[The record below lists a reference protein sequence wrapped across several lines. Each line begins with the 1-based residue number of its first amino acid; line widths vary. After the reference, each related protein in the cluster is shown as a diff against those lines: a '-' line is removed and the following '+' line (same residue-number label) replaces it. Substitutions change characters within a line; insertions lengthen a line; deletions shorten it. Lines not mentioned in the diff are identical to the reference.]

1 MKQQL
6 EQENKQENT
15 VHDPNREHMALSALW
30 QLWMDNLKSW
40 RQYRDEHP
48 DLFTLNL
55 QAGLRHIAAWF
66 RQVGGS
72 AHHLVDENRHSSFP
86 ESEHGAA
93 QLFLFFWNSLSRL
106 GASLRERARN
116 ARKKLIRAGDR
127 RRSYFEKL
135 KLHPVAFLAVAMA
148 LATAATVLSLY
159 TVGAHAVYDGTDLGV
174 VSSQHAVE
182 LAVSEVESITRE
194 TLHDSSYTVDQSLL
208 TTETGVYLRKDVIGE
223 EEFSS
228 ELTDQLGLVEYAYV
242 LYVDG
247 EKVVATTF
255 PGALDDI
262 LNQLKLGYQTE
273 DTVDAYFVED
283 VEIRQEYVDSSYVMN
298 LGYIAEILNE
308 TKEGEVTCTVKKG
321 DSYYSIADEYGLSV
335 DALMKLNP
343 GYDPKILRVGDV
355 LTISNAVPYLTVV
368 NVERQRYVQDVPY
381 PVEYT
386 DDASMY
392 QGEYKVT
399 SPGVYG
405 KADITANV
413 TYINGTETERQI
425 VASATLSQPVTEYQI
440 RGTKERPSWFPTGS
454 FGWPCSGVI
463 TSYFGARNT
472 GIRGASTYHEAI
484 DIANSY
490 GTPIYASDGGTVI
503 YAGWMGGYGYLVKI
517 DHGNGYV
524 TYYGHNSSLLVSVG
538 EHVHKGQQVARMGS
552 TGVSSGNHCD
562 FRIQLNGTFLNPL
575 NYL

>member
-15 VHDPNREHMALSALW
+15 VHDPNREHMTLSALW

-208 TTETGVYLRKDVIGE
+208 TTETGVYLRKEVIGE

-228 ELTDQLGLVEYAYV
+228 ELTDRLGLVEYAYV

-308 TKEGEVTCTVKKG
+308 TKEGEVTYTVKKG

>member
-15 VHDPNREHMALSALW
+15 VHDPNREHMTLSSLW

-228 ELTDQLGLVEYAYV
+228 ELTDRLGLVEYAYV

>member
-1 MKQQL
+1 MKQLLAEKPTQKNPA
-6 EQENKQENT
+6 Q
-15 VHDPNREHMALSALW
+15 DPNRTPMSLSALW
-30 QLWMDNLKSW
+30 QLWKDNLKSW
-40 RQYRDEHP
+40 RQYREEHP

-55 QAGLRHIAAWF
+55 QAGVRHLAA
-66 RQVGGS
+66 RCKEIRGS
-72 AHHLVDENRHSSFP
+72 AHHLVDESRHSRFP

-93 QLFLFFWNSLSRL
+93 QLFLFFWNSLPRL
-106 GASLRERARN
+106 GANLRERLSQR
-116 ARKKLIRAGDR
+116 RKRLIRIGDR
-127 RRSYFEKL
+127 LRSFFEQI
-135 KLHPVAFLAVAMA
+135 KLHPAVFLASAMGIA
-148 LATAATVLSLY
+148 AAATILSLY
-159 TVGAHAVYDGTDLGV
+159 TIGARAVYDGKDLGV
-174 VSSQHAVE
+174 VSSRQAVA
-182 LAVSEVESITRE
+182 LAVTEVEGITRE
-194 TLHDSSYTVDQSLL
+194 TLQDSSYKVDQSLL
-208 TTETGVYLRKDVIGE
+208 ETKTGVFLRKEVASE
-223 EEFSS
+223 EDFRD
-228 ELTDQLGLVEYAYV
+228 ELTDELGLVEDAYV

-262 LNQLKLGYQTE
+262 LAQLKLGYQTE

-283 VEIRQEYVDSSYVMN
+283 VEIRQEYVDTSYIMN
-298 LGYIAEILNE
+298 LGYIAEILNA
-308 TKEGEVTCTVKKG
+308 TREGEVTYTVKSG
-321 DSYYSIADEYGLSV
+321 DSYYSIAGEYGISV
-335 DALMKLNP
+335 DTLMKMNP

-405 KADITANV
+405 KADVTANV
-413 TYINGTETERQI
+413 TYINGTETEREI
-425 VASATLSQPVTEYQI
+425 VASVTLSQPVTEQQL
-440 RGTKERPSWFPTGS
+440 RGTKERPSWYPTGS
-454 FGWPCSGVI
+454 FGWPCNGII
-463 TSYFGARNT
+463 TSYFGRRNT

-503 YAGWMGGYGYLVKI
+503 YSGWMGGYGYLVKI

-552 TGVSSGNHCD
+552 TGISSGNHCD

>member
-15 VHDPNREHMALSALW
+15 VHDPNREHMTLSALW

-55 QAGLRHIAAWF
+55 QAGVRHIAAWF

-135 KLHPVAFLAVAMA
+135 KLHPVAFLAGAMG
-148 LATAATVLSLY
+148 LAAAATVLSLY

-399 SPGVYG
+399 SPGVCG

-463 TSYFGARNT
+463 TSYFGPRNT

>member
-1 MKQQL
+1 MKQLLAEKPTQKNSA
-6 EQENKQENT
+6 Q
-15 VHDPNREHMALSALW
+15 DPNRTPMSLSALW
-30 QLWMDNLKSW
+30 QLWKDNLKSW
-40 RQYRDEHP
+40 RQYREEHP

-55 QAGLRHIAAWF
+55 QAGVRHLAA
-66 RQVGGS
+66 RCKEIRGS
-72 AHHLVDENRHSSFP
+72 AHHLMDESRHSRFP

-93 QLFLFFWNSLSRL
+93 QLFLFFWNSLPRL
-106 GASLRERARN
+106 GANLRERLSQR
-116 ARKKLIRAGDR
+116 RKRLIRIGDR
-127 RRSYFEKL
+127 LRSFFEQI
-135 KLHPVAFLAVAMA
+135 KLHPAVFLASAMGIA
-148 LATAATVLSLY
+148 AAATILSLY
-159 TVGAHAVYDGTDLGV
+159 TIGARAVYDGKDLGV
-174 VSSQHAVE
+174 VSSRQAVA
-182 LAVSEVESITRE
+182 LAVTEVEGITRE
-194 TLHDSSYTVDQSLL
+194 TLQDSSYKVDQSLL
-208 TTETGVYLRKDVIGE
+208 ETKTGVFLRKEVASE
-223 EEFSS
+223 EDFRD
-228 ELTDQLGLVEYAYV
+228 ELTDELGLVEDAYV

-262 LNQLKLGYQTE
+262 LAQLKLGYQTE

-283 VEIRQEYVDSSYVMN
+283 VEIRQEYVDTSYIMN
-298 LGYIAEILNE
+298 LGYIAEILNA
-308 TKEGEVTCTVKKG
+308 TREGEVTYTVKSG
-321 DSYYSIADEYGLSV
+321 DSYYSIAGEYGISV
-335 DALMKLNP
+335 DTLMKMNP

-368 NVERQRYVQDVPY
+368 NVERQCYVQDVPY

-405 KADITANV
+405 KADVTANV
-413 TYINGTETERQI
+413 TYINGTETEREI
-425 VASATLSQPVTEYQI
+425 VASVTLSQPVTEQQL
-440 RGTKERPSWFPTGS
+440 RGTKERPSWYPTGS
-454 FGWPCSGVI
+454 FGWPCNGII
-463 TSYFGARNT
+463 TSYFGRRNT

-484 DIANSY
+484 DIANGY

-503 YAGWMGGYGYLVKI
+503 YSGWMGGYGYLVKI

-538 EHVHKGQQVARMGS
+538 EHVHKGQQIARMGS
-552 TGVSSGNHCD
+552 TGISSGNHCD

>member
-1 MKQQL
+1 MKQLLAEKPTQKNPAL
-6 EQENKQENT
+6 
-15 VHDPNREHMALSALW
+15 DPNRTPMSLSALW
-30 QLWMDNLKSW
+30 QLWKDNLKSW
-40 RQYRDEHP
+40 RQYREEHP

-55 QAGLRHIAAWF
+55 QAGVRHLAA
-66 RQVGGS
+66 RCKEIRGS
-72 AHHLVDENRHSSFP
+72 AHHLMDESRHSRFP

-93 QLFLFFWNSLSRL
+93 QLFLFFWNSLPRL
-106 GASLRERARN
+106 GANLRERLSQR
-116 ARKKLIRAGDR
+116 RKRLIRIGDR
-127 RRSYFEKL
+127 LRSFFEQI
-135 KLHPVAFLAVAMA
+135 KLHPAVFLASAMGIA
-148 LATAATVLSLY
+148 AAATILSLY
-159 TVGAHAVYDGTDLGV
+159 TIGARTVYDGKDLGV
-174 VSSQHAVE
+174 VSSRQAVA
-182 LAVSEVESITRE
+182 LAVTEVEGITRE
-194 TLHDSSYTVDQSLL
+194 TLQDSSYKVDQSLL
-208 TTETGVYLRKDVIGE
+208 ETKTGVFLRKEVASE
-223 EEFSS
+223 EDFRD
-228 ELTDQLGLVEYAYV
+228 ELTDELGLVEDAYV

-262 LNQLKLGYQTE
+262 LAQLKLGYQTE

-283 VEIRQEYVDSSYVMN
+283 VEIRQEYVDTSYIMN
-298 LGYIAEILNE
+298 LGYIAEILNA
-308 TKEGEVTCTVKKG
+308 TREGEVTYTVKSG
-321 DSYYSIADEYGLSV
+321 DSYYSIAGEYGISV
-335 DALMKLNP
+335 DTLMKMNP

-368 NVERQRYVQDVPY
+368 NVERQCYVQDVPY

-405 KADITANV
+405 KADVTANV
-413 TYINGTETERQI
+413 TYINGTETEREI
-425 VASATLSQPVTEYQI
+425 VASVTLSQPVTEQQL
-440 RGTKERPSWFPTGS
+440 RGTKERPSWYPTGS
-454 FGWPCSGVI
+454 FGWPCNGII
-463 TSYFGARNT
+463 TSYFGRRNT

-484 DIANSY
+484 DIANGY

-503 YAGWMGGYGYLVKI
+503 YSGWMGGYGYLVKI

-538 EHVHKGQQVARMGS
+538 EHVHKGQQIARMGS
-552 TGVSSGNHCD
+552 TGISSGNHCD

>member
-15 VHDPNREHMALSALW
+15 VHDPNREHMTLSALW

-116 ARKKLIRAGDR
+116 ARKKLIRASDR

-135 KLHPVAFLAVAMA
+135 KLHPVAFLASAMG
-148 LATAATVLSLY
+148 LAAAATVLSLY

-490 GTPIYASDGGTVI
+490 GTPIYASDSGTVI

>member
-1 MKQQL
+1 MKQLLAEKPTQKNPA
-6 EQENKQENT
+6 Q
-15 VHDPNREHMALSALW
+15 DPNRTPMSLSALW
-30 QLWMDNLKSW
+30 QLWKDNLKSW
-40 RQYRDEHP
+40 RQYREEHP

-55 QAGLRHIAAWF
+55 QAGIRHLAA
-66 RQVGGS
+66 RCKEIRGS
-72 AHHLVDENRHSSFP
+72 AHHLMDESRHSRFP

-93 QLFLFFWNSLSRL
+93 QLFLFFWNSLPRL
-106 GASLRERARN
+106 GANLRERLSQR
-116 ARKKLIRAGDR
+116 RKRLIRIGDR
-127 RRSYFEKL
+127 LRSFFEQI
-135 KLHPVAFLAVAMA
+135 KLHPAVFLASAMGIA
-148 LATAATVLSLY
+148 AAATILSLY
-159 TVGAHAVYDGTDLGV
+159 TIGARTVYDGKDLGV
-174 VSSQHAVE
+174 VSSRQAVA
-182 LAVSEVESITRE
+182 LAVTEVEGITRE
-194 TLHDSSYTVDQSLL
+194 TLQDSSYKVDQSLL
-208 TTETGVYLRKDVIGE
+208 ETKTGVFLRKEVASE
-223 EEFSS
+223 EDFRD
-228 ELTDQLGLVEYAYV
+228 ELTDELGLVEDAYV

-262 LNQLKLGYQTE
+262 LAQLKLGYQTE

-283 VEIRQEYVDSSYVMN
+283 VEIRQEYVDTSYIMN
-298 LGYIAEILNE
+298 LGYIAEILNA
-308 TKEGEVTCTVKKG
+308 TREGEVTYTVKSG
-321 DSYYSIADEYGLSV
+321 DSYYSIAGEYGISV
-335 DALMKLNP
+335 DTLMKMNP

-368 NVERQRYVQDVPY
+368 NVERQCYVQDVPY

-405 KADITANV
+405 KADVTANV
-413 TYINGTETERQI
+413 TYINGTETEREI
-425 VASATLSQPVTEYQI
+425 VASVTLSQPVTEQQL
-440 RGTKERPSWFPTGS
+440 RGTKERPSWYPTGS
-454 FGWPCSGVI
+454 FGWPCNGII
-463 TSYFGARNT
+463 TSYFGRRNT

-484 DIANSY
+484 DIANGY

-503 YAGWMGGYGYLVKI
+503 YSGWMGGYGYLVKI

-538 EHVHKGQQVARMGS
+538 EHVHKGQQIARMGS
-552 TGVSSGNHCD
+552 TGISSGNHCD

>member
-15 VHDPNREHMALSALW
+15 VHDPNREHMTLSALW

-55 QAGLRHIAAWF
+55 QAGVRHIAAWF

-228 ELTDQLGLVEYAYV
+228 ELTDRLGLVEYAYV

-308 TKEGEVTCTVKKG
+308 TKEGEVTYTVKKG

>member
-1 MKQQL
+1 MKQL
-6 EQENKQENT
+6 LAEKPTQENPAQ
-15 VHDPNREHMALSALW
+15 DPNRTPMSLSALW
-30 QLWMDNLKSW
+30 QLWKDNLKSW
-40 RQYRDEHP
+40 RQYREEHP

-55 QAGLRHIAAWF
+55 QAGVRHLAA
-66 RQVGGS
+66 RCKEIRGS
-72 AHHLVDENRHSSFP
+72 AHHLMDESRHSRFP

-93 QLFLFFWNSLSRL
+93 QLFLFFWNSLPRL
-106 GASLRERARN
+106 GANLRERLSQR
-116 ARKKLIRAGDR
+116 RKRLIRIGDR
-127 RRSYFEKL
+127 LRSFFEQI
-135 KLHPVAFLAVAMA
+135 KLHPAVFLASAMGIA
-148 LATAATVLSLY
+148 AAATILSLY
-159 TVGAHAVYDGTDLGV
+159 TIGARAVYDGKDLGV
-174 VSSQHAVE
+174 VSSRQAVA
-182 LAVSEVESITRE
+182 LAVTEVEGITRE
-194 TLHDSSYTVDQSLL
+194 TLQDSSYKVDQSLL
-208 TTETGVYLRKDVIGE
+208 ETKTGVFLRKEVASE
-223 EEFSS
+223 EDFRD
-228 ELTDQLGLVEYAYV
+228 ELTDELGLVEDAYV

-262 LNQLKLGYQTE
+262 LAQLKLGYQTE

-308 TKEGEVTCTVKKG
+308 TKEGEVTYTVKSG

-343 GYDPKILRVGDV
+343 GYDPKILRTGDV

-368 NVERQRYVQDVPY
+368 NVERQCYVQDVPY

-405 KADITANV
+405 KADVTANV
-413 TYINGTETERQI
+413 TYINGTETEREI
-425 VASATLSQPVTEYQI
+425 VASVTLSQPVTEQQL
-440 RGTKERPSWFPTGS
+440 RGTKERPSWYPTGS
-454 FGWPCSGVI
+454 FGWPCNGII
-463 TSYFGARNT
+463 TSYFGRRNT

-484 DIANSY
+484 DIANGY

-503 YAGWMGGYGYLVKI
+503 YSGWMGGYGYLVKI

-538 EHVHKGQQVARMGS
+538 EHVHKGQQIARMGS
-552 TGVSSGNHCD
+552 TGISSGNHCD

>member
-1 MKQQL
+1 MKQLLAEKPTQKNPA
-6 EQENKQENT
+6 Q
-15 VHDPNREHMALSALW
+15 DPNRTPMSLSALW
-30 QLWMDNLKSW
+30 QLWKDNLKSW
-40 RQYRDEHP
+40 RQYREEHP

-55 QAGLRHIAAWF
+55 QAGIRHLAA
-66 RQVGGS
+66 RCKEIRGS
-72 AHHLVDENRHSSFP
+72 AHHLMDESRHSRFP

-93 QLFLFFWNSLSRL
+93 QLFLFFWNSLPRL
-106 GASLRERARN
+106 GANLRERLSQR
-116 ARKKLIRAGDR
+116 RKRLIRIGDR
-127 RRSYFEKL
+127 LRSFFEQI
-135 KLHPVAFLAVAMA
+135 KLHPAVFLPSAMGIA
-148 LATAATVLSLY
+148 AAATILSLY
-159 TVGAHAVYDGTDLGV
+159 TIGARAVYDGKDLGV
-174 VSSQHAVE
+174 VSSRQAVA
-182 LAVSEVESITRE
+182 LAVTEVEGITRE
-194 TLHDSSYTVDQSLL
+194 TLQDSSYKVDQSLL
-208 TTETGVYLRKDVIGE
+208 ETKTGVFLRKEVASE
-223 EEFSS
+223 EDFRD
-228 ELTDQLGLVEYAYV
+228 ELTDELGLVEDAYV

-262 LNQLKLGYQTE
+262 LAQLKLGYQTE

-283 VEIRQEYVDSSYVMN
+283 VEIRQEYVDTSYIMN
-298 LGYIAEILNE
+298 LGYIAEILNA
-308 TKEGEVTCTVKKG
+308 TREGEVTYTVKSG
-321 DSYYSIADEYGLSV
+321 DSYYSIAGEYGISV
-335 DALMKLNP
+335 DTLMKMNP

-368 NVERQRYVQDVPY
+368 NVERQCYVQDVPY

-405 KADITANV
+405 KADVTANV
-413 TYINGTETERQI
+413 TYINGTETEREI
-425 VASATLSQPVTEYQI
+425 VASVTLSQPVTEQQL
-440 RGTKERPSWFPTGS
+440 RGTKERPSWYPTGS
-454 FGWPCSGVI
+454 FGWPCNGII
-463 TSYFGARNT
+463 TSYFGRRNT

-484 DIANSY
+484 DIANGY

-503 YAGWMGGYGYLVKI
+503 YSGWMGGYGYLVKI

-538 EHVHKGQQVARMGS
+538 EHVHKGQQIARMGS
-552 TGVSSGNHCD
+552 TGISSGNHCD

>member
-15 VHDPNREHMALSALW
+15 VHDPNREHMTLSALW

-55 QAGLRHIAAWF
+55 QAGVRHIATWF

-116 ARKKLIRAGDR
+116 ARKKLIRASDR

-135 KLHPVAFLAVAMA
+135 KLHPVAFLASAMG
-148 LATAATVLSLY
+148 LAAAATVLSLY

-228 ELTDQLGLVEYAYV
+228 ELTDRLGLVEYAYV

-308 TKEGEVTCTVKKG
+308 TKEGEVTYTVKKG

>member
-1 MKQQL
+1 MKQLLAEKPTQKNPA
-6 EQENKQENT
+6 Q
-15 VHDPNREHMALSALW
+15 DPNRTPMSLSALW
-30 QLWMDNLKSW
+30 QLWKDNLKSW
-40 RQYRDEHP
+40 RQYREEHP

-55 QAGLRHIAAWF
+55 QAGVRHLAA
-66 RQVGGS
+66 RCKEIRGS
-72 AHHLVDENRHSSFP
+72 AHHLMDESRHSRFP

-93 QLFLFFWNSLSRL
+93 QLFLFFWNSLPRL
-106 GASLRERARN
+106 GANLRERLSQR
-116 ARKKLIRAGDR
+116 RKRLIRIGDR
-127 RRSYFEKL
+127 QRSFFEKI
-135 KLHPVAFLAVAMA
+135 KLHPAVFLASAMGIA
-148 LATAATVLSLY
+148 AAATILSLY
-159 TVGAHAVYDGTDLGV
+159 TIGARAVYDGKDLGI
-174 VSSQHAVE
+174 VSSRQAVA
-182 LAVSEVESITRE
+182 LAVTEVEGITRE
-194 TLHDSSYTVDQSLL
+194 TLQDSSYKVDQSLL
-208 TTETGVYLRKDVIGE
+208 ETKTGVFLRKEVASE
-223 EEFSS
+223 EDFRD
-228 ELTDQLGLVEYAYV
+228 ELTDELGLVEDAYV

-262 LNQLKLGYQTE
+262 LAQLKLGYQTE

-283 VEIRQEYVDSSYVMN
+283 VEIRQEYVDTSYIMN
-298 LGYIAEILNE
+298 LGYIAEILNA
-308 TKEGEVTCTVKKG
+308 TREGEVTYTVKSG
-321 DSYYSIADEYGLSV
+321 DSYYSIAGEYGISV
-335 DALMKLNP
+335 DTLMKMNP

-368 NVERQRYVQDVPY
+368 NVERQSYVQDVPY

-405 KADITANV
+405 KADVTANV
-413 TYINGTETERQI
+413 TYINGTETEREI
-425 VASATLSQPVTEYQI
+425 VASVTLSQPVTEQQL
-440 RGTKERPSWFPTGS
+440 RGTKERPSWYPTGS
-454 FGWPCSGVI
+454 FGWPCNGII
-463 TSYFGARNT
+463 TSYFGRRNT

-503 YAGWMGGYGYLVKI
+503 YSGWMGGYGYLVKI

-538 EHVHKGQQVARMGS
+538 EHVHKGQQIARMGS
-552 TGVSSGNHCD
+552 TGISSGNHCD

>member
-1 MKQQL
+1 MKQLLAEKPTQKNPA
-6 EQENKQENT
+6 Q
-15 VHDPNREHMALSALW
+15 DPNRTPMSLSALW
-30 QLWMDNLKSW
+30 QLWKDNLKSW
-40 RQYRDEHP
+40 RQYREEHP

-55 QAGLRHIAAWF
+55 QAGVRHLAA
-66 RQVGGS
+66 RCKEIRGS
-72 AHHLVDENRHSSFP
+72 AHHLMDESRHSRFP

-93 QLFLFFWNSLSRL
+93 QLFLFFWNSLPRL
-106 GASLRERARN
+106 GANLRERLSQR
-116 ARKKLIRAGDR
+116 RKRLIRIGDR
-127 RRSYFEKL
+127 LRSFFEQI
-135 KLHPVAFLAVAMA
+135 KLHPAVFLASAMGIA
-148 LATAATVLSLY
+148 AAATILSLY
-159 TVGAHAVYDGTDLGV
+159 TIGARAVYDGKDLGV
-174 VSSQHAVE
+174 VSSRQAVA
-182 LAVSEVESITRE
+182 LAVTEVEGITRE
-194 TLHDSSYTVDQSLL
+194 TLQDSSYKVDQSLL
-208 TTETGVYLRKDVIGE
+208 ETKTGVFLRKEVASE
-223 EEFSS
+223 EDFRD
-228 ELTDQLGLVEYAYV
+228 ELTDELGLVEDAYV

-262 LNQLKLGYQTE
+262 LAQLKLGYQTE

-283 VEIRQEYVDSSYVMN
+283 VEIRQEYVDTSYIMN
-298 LGYIAEILNE
+298 LGYIAEILNA
-308 TKEGEVTCTVKKG
+308 TREGEVTYTVKSG
-321 DSYYSIADEYGLSV
+321 DSYYSIAGEYGISV
-335 DALMKLNP
+335 DTLMKMNP

-368 NVERQRYVQDVPY
+368 NVGRQCYVQDVPY

-405 KADITANV
+405 KADVTANV
-413 TYINGTETERQI
+413 TYINGTETEREI
-425 VASATLSQPVTEYQI
+425 VASVTLSQPVTEQQL
-440 RGTKERPSWFPTGS
+440 RGTKERPSWYPTGS
-454 FGWPCSGVI
+454 FGWPCNGII
-463 TSYFGARNT
+463 TSYFGRRNT

-484 DIANSY
+484 DIANGY

-503 YAGWMGGYGYLVKI
+503 YSGWMGGYGYLVKI

-538 EHVHKGQQVARMGS
+538 EHVHKGQQIARMGS
-552 TGVSSGNHCD
+552 TGISSGNHCD

>member
-1 MKQQL
+1 MKQLLAEKPTQKNPA
-6 EQENKQENT
+6 Q
-15 VHDPNREHMALSALW
+15 DPNRTPMSLSALW
-30 QLWMDNLKSW
+30 QLWKDNLKSW
-40 RQYRDEHP
+40 RQYREEHP

-55 QAGLRHIAAWF
+55 QAGVRHLAA
-66 RQVGGS
+66 RCKEIRGS
-72 AHHLVDENRHSSFP
+72 AHHLMDESRHSRFP

-93 QLFLFFWNSLSRL
+93 QLFLFFWNSLPRL
-106 GASLRERARN
+106 GANLREQLSQR
-116 ARKKLIRAGDR
+116 RKRLIRIGDR
-127 RRSYFEKL
+127 QRSFFEQI
-135 KLHPVAFLAVAMA
+135 KLHPAVFLASAMGIA
-148 LATAATVLSLY
+148 AAATILSLY
-159 TVGAHAVYDGTDLGV
+159 TIGARAVYDGKDLGV
-174 VSSQHAVE
+174 VSSRQAVA
-182 LAVSEVESITRE
+182 LAVTEVEGITRE
-194 TLHDSSYTVDQSLL
+194 TLQDSSYKVDQSLL
-208 TTETGVYLRKDVIGE
+208 ETKTGVFLRKEVASE
-223 EEFSS
+223 EDFRD
-228 ELTDQLGLVEYAYV
+228 ELTDELGLVEDAYV

-262 LNQLKLGYQTE
+262 LAQLKLGYQTE

-283 VEIRQEYVDSSYVMN
+283 VEIRQEYVDTSYIMN
-298 LGYIAEILNE
+298 LGYIAEILNA
-308 TKEGEVTCTVKKG
+308 TREGEVTYTVKSG
-321 DSYYSIADEYGLSV
+321 DSYYSIAGEYGISV
-335 DALMKLNP
+335 DTLMKMNP

-368 NVERQRYVQDVPY
+368 NVERQCYVQDVPY

-405 KADITANV
+405 KADVTANV
-413 TYINGTETERQI
+413 TYINGTETEREI
-425 VASATLSQPVTEYQI
+425 VASVTLSQPVTEQQL
-440 RGTKERPSWFPTGS
+440 RGTKERPSWYPTGS
-454 FGWPCSGVI
+454 FGWPCNGII
-463 TSYFGARNT
+463 TSYFGRRNT

-484 DIANSY
+484 DIANRY

-503 YAGWMGGYGYLVKI
+503 YSGWMGGYGYLVKI

-538 EHVHKGQQVARMGS
+538 EHVHKGQQIARMGS
-552 TGVSSGNHCD
+552 TGISSGNHCD

>member
-1 MKQQL
+1 MKQLLAEKPTQKNPA
-6 EQENKQENT
+6 Q
-15 VHDPNREHMALSALW
+15 DPNRTPMSLSALW
-30 QLWMDNLKSW
+30 QLWKDNLKSW
-40 RQYRDEHP
+40 RQYREEHP

-55 QAGLRHIAAWF
+55 QAGVRHLAA
-66 RQVGGS
+66 RCKEIRGS
-72 AHHLVDENRHSSFP
+72 AHHLMDESRHSRFP

-93 QLFLFFWNSLSRL
+93 QLFLFFWNSLPRL
-106 GASLRERARN
+106 GANLRERLSQR
-116 ARKKLIRAGDR
+116 RKRLIRIGDR
-127 RRSYFEKL
+127 LRSFFEQI
-135 KLHPVAFLAVAMA
+135 KLHPAVFLASAMGIA
-148 LATAATVLSLY
+148 AAATILSLY
-159 TVGAHAVYDGTDLGV
+159 TIGARAVYDGKDLGV
-174 VSSQHAVE
+174 VSSRQAVT
-182 LAVSEVESITRE
+182 LAVTEVEGITRE
-194 TLHDSSYTVDQSLL
+194 TLQDSSYKVDQSLL
-208 TTETGVYLRKDVIGE
+208 ETKTGVFLRKEVASE
-223 EEFSS
+223 EDFRD
-228 ELTDQLGLVEYAYV
+228 ELTDELGLVEDAYV

-262 LNQLKLGYQTE
+262 LAQLKLGYQTE

-283 VEIRQEYVDSSYVMN
+283 VEIRQEYVDTSYIMN
-298 LGYIAEILNE
+298 LGYIAEILNA
-308 TKEGEVTCTVKKG
+308 TREGEVTYTVKSG
-321 DSYYSIADEYGLSV
+321 DSYYSIAGEYGISV
-335 DALMKLNP
+335 DTLMKMNP

-368 NVERQRYVQDVPY
+368 NVERQCYVQDVPY

-405 KADITANV
+405 KADVTANV
-413 TYINGTETERQI
+413 TYINGTETEREI
-425 VASATLSQPVTEYQI
+425 VASVTLSQPVTEQQL
-440 RGTKERPSWFPTGS
+440 RGTKERPSWYPTGS
-454 FGWPCSGVI
+454 FGWPCNGII
-463 TSYFGARNT
+463 TSYFGRRNT

-484 DIANSY
+484 DIANGY

-503 YAGWMGGYGYLVKI
+503 YSGWMGGYGYLVKI

-538 EHVHKGQQVARMGS
+538 EHVHKGQQIARMGS
-552 TGVSSGNHCD
+552 TGISSGNHCD

>member
-15 VHDPNREHMALSALW
+15 VHDPNREHMTLSALW

-55 QAGLRHIAAWF
+55 QAGVRHIAAWF

-135 KLHPVAFLAVAMA
+135 KLHPAAFLASAMG
-148 LATAATVLSLY
+148 LAAAATVLSLY

-228 ELTDQLGLVEYAYV
+228 ELTDRLGLVEYAYV

-308 TKEGEVTCTVKKG
+308 TKEGEVTYTVKKG

-463 TSYFGARNT
+463 TSYFGPRNT

-538 EHVHKGQQVARMGS
+538 EHVHKGQQIARMGS

>member
-15 VHDPNREHMALSALW
+15 VHDPNREHMTLSALW

-135 KLHPVAFLAVAMA
+135 KLHPVAFLAVAMG

-208 TTETGVYLRKDVIGE
+208 TTETGVYLRKEVIGE

-335 DALMKLNP
+335 DALMNLNP

-463 TSYFGARNT
+463 TSYFGPRNT

>member
-15 VHDPNREHMALSALW
+15 VHDPNREHMTLSALW

-55 QAGLRHIAAWF
+55 QAGVRHIAAWF

-255 PGALDDI
+255 PDALDDI

-381 PVEYT
+381 QVEYT
-386 DDASMY
+386 DDSSMY

-399 SPGVYG
+399 SAGVYG
-405 KADITANV
+405 KADMTANV
-413 TYINGTETERQI
+413 TYINGEETEREV
-425 VASATLSQPVTEYQI
+425 VASVTLSQPVTEQQL
-440 RGTKERPSWFPTGS
+440 RGTKERPTWYPTGS
-454 FGWPCSGVI
+454 FSWPC
-463 TSYFGARNT
+463 T
-472 GIRGASTYHEAI
+472 GILTSRFGYRSLLGSTYHSGI
-484 DIANSY
+484 DIGNSY
-490 GTPIYASDGGTVI
+490 GTSIYASDGGTVT
-503 YAGWMGGYGYLVKI
+503 YSGWMSGYGYLIII
-517 DHGNGYV
+517 DHGNGYQ
-524 TYYGHNSSLLVSVG
+524 TYYGHNSSLVASLG
-538 EHVHKGQQVARMGS
+538 QKVHKGQLIARMGS
-552 TGVSSGNHCD
+552 TGRSTGNHCH
-562 FRIQLNGTFLNPL
+562 FGVKFNGTFVNPL

>member
-1 MKQQL
+1 MK
-6 EQENKQENT
+6 EQKRRPMTPKEIWWY
-15 VHDPNREHMALSALW
+15 LG
-30 QLWMDNLKSW
+30 
-40 RQYRDEHP
+40 EHP
-48 DLFTLNL
+48 DLL
-55 QAGLRHIAAWF
+55 QRCTDLQGLVRRLMRFF
-66 RQVGGS
+66 RQKWDRIRQSLRYMGREKR
-72 AHHLVDENRHSSFP
+72 ALRFP
-86 ESEHGAA
+86 ESDHRLA
-93 QLFLFFWNSLSRL
+93 QLVLFVWGNIPRFASRF
-106 GASLRERARN
+106 RERLYRL
-116 ARKKLIRAGDR
+116 RRLRIRSGSR
-127 RRSYFEKL
+127 RRALFERI
-135 KLHPVAFLAVAMA
+135 KLHPALFLGSAVAV
-148 LATAATVLSLY
+148 AAIAVVLSLY
-159 TVGAHAVYDGTDLGV
+159 TIGVSVSYDGISLGTV
-174 VSSQHAVE
+174 TSGRAVRQATE
-182 LAVSEVESITRE
+182 NVEQITCQTLGYDTYSVDTTLLKKKTHIVFRSEV
-194 TLHDSSYTVDQSLL
+194 QSQK
-208 TTETGVYLRKDVIGE
+208 EFE
-223 EEFSS
+223 ERLSR
-228 ELTDQLGLVEYAYV
+228 QLGQVAYGYV

-247 EKVVATTF
+247 EPVAATEYE
-255 PGALDDI
+255 GALEE
-262 LNQLKLGYQTE
+262 LLEQLKTGYITPN
-273 DTVDAYFVED
+273 TVECYFVEKT
-283 VEIRQEYVDSSYVMN
+283 EIKQEYVSADLMMN
-298 LGYIAEILNE
+298 LGYIAEKLNE
-308 TKEGEVTCTVKKG
+308 TKEGEVTYTVTAG
-321 DSYYSIADEYGLSV
+321 DSYYSIAADYDMSMEE
-335 DALMKLNP
+335 LMKLNE

-463 TSYFGARNT
+463 TSYFGPRNT

>member
-15 VHDPNREHMALSALW
+15 VHDPNREHMTLSSLW

-116 ARKKLIRAGDR
+116 ARKKLIRASDR

-135 KLHPVAFLAVAMA
+135 KLHPVAFLAGARG
-148 LATAATVLSLY
+148 LAAAATVLSLY

-223 EEFSS
+223 EEFSG
-228 ELTDQLGLVEYAYV
+228 ELTDRLGLVEYAYV

-308 TKEGEVTCTVKKG
+308 TKEGEVTYTVKKG

>member
-1 MKQQL
+1 MKQLLAEKPTQKNPA
-6 EQENKQENT
+6 Q
-15 VHDPNREHMALSALW
+15 DPNRTPMSLSALW
-30 QLWMDNLKSW
+30 QLWKDNLKSW
-40 RQYRDEHP
+40 RQYREEHP

-55 QAGLRHIAAWF
+55 QAGVRHLAA
-66 RQVGGS
+66 RCKEIRGS
-72 AHHLVDENRHSSFP
+72 AHHLMDESRHSRFP

-93 QLFLFFWNSLSRL
+93 QLFLFFWNSLPRL
-106 GASLRERARN
+106 GANLRERLSQR
-116 ARKKLIRAGDR
+116 RKRLIRIGDR
-127 RRSYFEKL
+127 LRSFFEQI
-135 KLHPVAFLAVAMA
+135 KLHPAVFLASAMGIA
-148 LATAATVLSLY
+148 AAATILSLY
-159 TVGAHAVYDGTDLGV
+159 TIGARAVYDGKDLGV
-174 VSSQHAVE
+174 VSSRQAVA
-182 LAVSEVESITRE
+182 LAVTEVEGITRE
-194 TLHDSSYTVDQSLL
+194 TLQDSSYKVDQSLL
-208 TTETGVYLRKDVIGE
+208 ETKTGVFLRKEVASE
-223 EEFSS
+223 EDFRD
-228 ELTDQLGLVEYAYV
+228 ELTDELGLVEDAYV

-262 LNQLKLGYQTE
+262 LSQLKLGYQTE

-283 VEIRQEYVDSSYVMN
+283 VEIRQEYVDTSYIMN
-298 LGYIAEILNE
+298 LGYIAEILNA
-308 TKEGEVTCTVKKG
+308 TREGEVTYTVKSG
-321 DSYYSIADEYGLSV
+321 DSYYSIAGEYGISV
-335 DALMKLNP
+335 DTLMKMNP

-368 NVERQRYVQDVPY
+368 NVERQCYVQDVPY

-405 KADITANV
+405 KADVTANV
-413 TYINGTETERQI
+413 TYINGTETEREI
-425 VASATLSQPVTEYQI
+425 VASVTLSQPVTEQQL
-440 RGTKERPSWFPTGS
+440 RGTKERPSWYPTGS
-454 FGWPCSGVI
+454 FGWPCNGII
-463 TSYFGARNT
+463 TSYFGRRNT

-484 DIANSY
+484 DIANGY

-503 YAGWMGGYGYLVKI
+503 YSGWMGGYGYLVKI

-538 EHVHKGQQVARMGS
+538 EHVHKGQQIARMGS
-552 TGVSSGNHCD
+552 TGISSGNHCD

>member
-15 VHDPNREHMALSALW
+15 VHDPNREHMTLSALW

-55 QAGLRHIAAWF
+55 QAGVRHIAAWF

-135 KLHPVAFLAVAMA
+135 KLHPAAFLAVAMG
-148 LATAATVLSLY
+148 LAAAATVLSLY

-381 PVEYT
+381 QVEYT
-386 DDASMY
+386 DDSSMY

-405 KADITANV
+405 KADMTANV
-413 TYINGTETERQI
+413 TYINGEETEREV
-425 VASATLSQPVTEYQI
+425 VASVTLSQPVTEQQL
-440 RGTKERPSWFPTGS
+440 RGTKERPTWYPTGS
-454 FGWPCSGVI
+454 FSWPC
-463 TSYFGARNT
+463 T
-472 GIRGASTYHEAI
+472 GILTSRFGYRSLLGSTYHSGI
-484 DIANSY
+484 DIGNSY
-490 GTPIYASDGGTVI
+490 GTSIYASDGGTVT
-503 YAGWMGGYGYLVKI
+503 YSGWMSGYGYLIII
-517 DHGNGYV
+517 DHGNGYQ
-524 TYYGHNSSLLVSVG
+524 TYYGHNSSLVASLG
-538 EHVHKGQQVARMGS
+538 QKVHKGQLIARMGS
-552 TGVSSGNHCD
+552 TGRSTGNHCH
-562 FRIQLNGTFLNPL
+562 FGVKFNGTFVNPL

>member
-15 VHDPNREHMALSALW
+15 VHDPNREHMTLSALW

-116 ARKKLIRAGDR
+116 ARKKLIRASDR

-135 KLHPVAFLAVAMA
+135 KLHPVAFLASAMG
-148 LATAATVLSLY
+148 LAAAATVLSLY

-182 LAVSEVESITRE
+182 LAGSEVESITRE

-308 TKEGEVTCTVKKG
+308 TKEGEVTYTVKKG

-413 TYINGTETERQI
+413 AYINGTETERQI

>member
-15 VHDPNREHMALSALW
+15 VHDPNREHMTLSALW

-55 QAGLRHIAAWF
+55 QAGVRHIAAWF

-308 TKEGEVTCTVKKG
+308 TKEGEVTYTVKKG

>member
-15 VHDPNREHMALSALW
+15 VHDPNREHMTLSALW

-93 QLFLFFWNSLSRL
+93 QLFLFFWNSLPRL
-106 GASLRERARN
+106 GANLRERLSQR
-116 ARKKLIRAGDR
+116 RKRLIRIGDR
-127 RRSYFEKL
+127 LRSFFEQI
-135 KLHPVAFLAVAMA
+135 KLHPAVFLASAMGIA
-148 LATAATVLSLY
+148 AAATILSLY
-159 TVGAHAVYDGTDLGV
+159 TIGARAVYDGKDLGV
-174 VSSQHAVE
+174 VSSRQAVA
-182 LAVSEVESITRE
+182 LAVTEVEGITRE
-194 TLHDSSYTVDQSLL
+194 TLQDSSYKVDQSLL
-208 TTETGVYLRKDVIGE
+208 ETKTGVFLRKEVASE
-223 EEFSS
+223 EDFRD
-228 ELTDQLGLVEYAYV
+228 ELTDELGLVEDAYV

-262 LNQLKLGYQTE
+262 LAQLKLGYQTE

-283 VEIRQEYVDSSYVMN
+283 VEIRQEYVDTSYIMN
-298 LGYIAEILNE
+298 LGYIAEILNA
-308 TKEGEVTCTVKKG
+308 TREGEVTYTVKSG

-503 YAGWMGGYGYLVKI
+503 YSGWMGGYGYLVKI

-552 TGVSSGNHCD
+552 TGISSGNHCD

>member
-15 VHDPNREHMALSALW
+15 VHDPNREHMTLSALW

-55 QAGLRHIAAWF
+55 QAGVRHIAAWF

-135 KLHPVAFLAVAMA
+135 KLHPVAFLAVAMG
-148 LATAATVLSLY
+148 LAAAATVLSLY

-228 ELTDQLGLVEYAYV
+228 ELTDRLGLVEYAYV

-262 LNQLKLGYQTE
+262 LNQLKLGYQTK

-308 TKEGEVTCTVKKG
+308 TKEGEVTYTVKKG

>member
-6 EQENKQENT
+6 EQKNQQKNT
-15 VHDPNREHMALSALW
+15 PRDPNREPMTLSTLW
-30 QLWMDNLKSW
+30 QLWIDNLKSW
-40 RQYRDEHP
+40 RVYREEHA

-55 QAGLRHIAAWF
+55 QAGVKRIAAWF
-66 RQVGGS
+66 GRVRGG
-72 AHHLVDENRHSSFP
+72 ARHLVDESRGSRFP

-93 QLFLFFWNSLSRL
+93 QLFLFFWNSLPRL
-106 GASLRERARN
+106 GANLRERVSHR
-116 ARKKLIRAGDR
+116 RKRLIRAGDR
-127 RRSYFEKL
+127 RRSHFEQM
-135 KLHPVAFLAVAMA
+135 KLHPAAFLAVALS
-148 LATAATVLSLY
+148 LAAAATVLSLY
-159 TVGAHAVYDGTDLGV
+159 TVGARAVYDGKDLGV
-174 VSSQHAVE
+174 VPSAHAVE
-182 LAVSEVESITRE
+182 LAVSEVEGITRE
-194 TLHDSSYTVDQSLL
+194 TLHDGSYKVDQSLL
-208 TTETGVYLRKDVIGE
+208 QTETGVFLRKEMASE
-223 EEFSS
+223 EDLRN
-228 ELTDQLGLVEYAYV
+228 ELTDELGLVEYAYV

-255 PGALDDI
+255 PDALDDI
-262 LNQLKLGYQTE
+262 LAQLKLGYQTE

-283 VEIRQEYVDSSYVMN
+283 VEIRQEYVDKSYVMN

-308 TKEGEVTCTVKKG
+308 TKEGEVTYTVKSG

-343 GYDPKILRVGDV
+343 GYDPKILRTGDV
-355 LTISNAVPYLTVV
+355 LTISSAVPYLTVV

-386 DDASMY
+386 DDPSMY

-405 KADITANV
+405 KADVTANV
-413 TYINGTETERQI
+413 TYINGTETEREI
-425 VASATLSQPVTEYQI
+425 VASVTLSQPVTQLSL
-440 RGTKERPSWFPTGS
+440 RGTKERPSWYPTGS
-454 FGWPCSGVI
+454 FGWPCNGII
-463 TSYFGARNT
+463 TSYFGRRNT

-503 YAGWMGGYGYLVKI
+503 YSGWQGGYGYLVKI

-538 EHVHKGQQVARMGS
+538 EHVHKGQQIARMGS
-552 TGVSSGNHCD
+552 TGISSGNHCD

>member
-15 VHDPNREHMALSALW
+15 VHDPNREHMTLSALW

-116 ARKKLIRAGDR
+116 ARKKLIRASDR

-135 KLHPVAFLAVAMA
+135 KLHPVAFLASAMG
-148 LATAATVLSLY
+148 LAAAATVLSLY

-208 TTETGVYLRKDVIGE
+208 TTETGVYLRKDVIDE

-228 ELTDQLGLVEYAYV
+228 ELTDRLGLVEYAYV

-308 TKEGEVTCTVKKG
+308 TKEGEVTYTVKKG

>member
-15 VHDPNREHMALSALW
+15 VHDPNREHMTLSALW

-55 QAGLRHIAAWF
+55 QAGVRHIAAWF

-135 KLHPVAFLAVAMA
+135 KLHPVAFLASAMG
-148 LATAATVLSLY
+148 LAAAATVLSLY

-228 ELTDQLGLVEYAYV
+228 ELTDRLGLVEYAYV

-262 LNQLKLGYQTE
+262 LNQLKLGYQTK

-308 TKEGEVTCTVKKG
+308 TKEGEVTYTVKKG

>member
-15 VHDPNREHMALSALW
+15 VHDPNREHMTLSALW